1 MSCKTIKLDGI
12 GGLKHMVKSL
22 RPVGAVANLL
32 ESLNKGDLKPENFSV
47 QDLFVA
53 LHESGAE
60 LLHMISS
67 KKSGGMP
74 LLEAAQAVDTA
85 AFTGIIG
92 QIVFNKVKDAYS
104 DPEFLWPDLV
114 ETMNSQF
121 LDGERIP
128 GIGRIGDKAEIV
140 DEAASYP
147 LVGLNEEF
155 IDTPPSRKRGM
166 IVPVTREIIVAD
178 RTGILLKAA
187 GETGRWMGLNKE
199 KRVLNVVTGQTNNY
213 KRNGTATNTYLTS
226 GAYINSQT
234 GNALDTSG
242 NEWRALEKADLLF
255 DAITD
260 PNTGEPIIVKPDSI
274 VVPTALLRTA
284 QRILGGTGI
293 VTVDN
298 RANAG
303 TIRTESPNPY
313 GGKNIKVL
321 SSPYVKLASSSAT
334 KWWWGTPKKAFLYIQ
349 IWDIETLQAAS
360 NNELEF
366 SQDIWMRYKVSERGV
381 CAVQEPRFMVQN
393 DT

>member
-1 MSCKTIKLDGI
+1 MTCKLVNLQE
-12 GGLKHMVKSL
+12 LKTLVRHKKAN
-22 RPVGAVANLL
+22 GAAAVLI
-32 ESLNKGDLKPENFSV
+32 ESLDKGWLKPDSFSV
-47 QDLFVA
+47 QDLFVSM
-53 LHESGAE
+53 HEAGE
-60 LLHMISS
+60 ERLRNISNRR
-67 KKSGGMP
+67 SGGQN

-104 DPEFLWPDLV
+104 DPDFLWPELA
-114 ETMNSQF
+114 ETMDTQF

-140 DEAASYP
+140 DEGASYP

-155 IDTPPSRKRGM
+155 IDTPPTKKRGF

-178 RTGILLKAA
+178 RTGLLLKAA
-187 GETGRWMGLNKE
+187 AETGRWHGLNKE
-199 KRVLNVVTGQTNNY
+199 KRVLDVVTGVVNNY
-213 KRNGTATNTYLTS
+213 KRNLTATNTYLTS

-260 PNTGEPIIVKPDSI
+260 PNTSEPIIVKPDTLI
-274 VVPTALLRTA
+274 VPTALLRTA
-284 QRILGGTGI
+284 QRILESPGI

-313 GGKNIKVL
+313 GGKGIKVL
-321 SSPYVKLASSSAT
+321 SSPYVKSRSSSAT
-334 KWWWGTPKKAFLYIQ
+334 KWWWGKPKKAFLYVQ
-349 IWDIETLQAAS
+349 VWAIETLQAAS

-366 SQDIWMRYKVSERGV
+366 SQDIWMRYKTSERGV

-393 DT
+393 DQ

>member
-1 MSCKTIKLDGI
+1 MSYKFINLTE
-12 GGLKHMVKSL
+12 LKRMV
-22 RPVGAVANLL
+22 RHQRAAGAAATLVEA
-32 ESLNKGDLKPENFSV
+32 LNRGKVKPEQFSV
-47 QDLFVA
+47 ADLFVA
-53 LHESGAE
+53 LHESGEE
-60 LLHMISS
+60 LLRAISN
-67 KKSGGMP
+67 KKSGGMD
-74 LLEAAQAVDTA
+74 LMEAAQAVDTA

-104 DPEFLWPDLV
+104 DPEFLWPDLC
-114 ETMNSQF
+114 ETMNTQF

-140 DEAASYP
+140 DEGASYP

-155 IDTPPSRKRGM
+155 IDTPPTRKRGM

-178 RTGILLKAA
+178 RTGLLLKAA
-187 GETGRWMGLNKE
+187 GETGQWMGLNKE
-199 KRVLNVVTGQTNNY
+199 KRVIAVATGIQNNY

-242 NEWRALEKADLLF
+242 NEWRALEKCDLLF

-260 PNTGEPIIVKPDSI
+260 PNTGEPIIVTPDVI
-274 VVPTALLRTA
+274 LVPTALMRTA
-284 QRILGGTGI
+284 QRIIGGTGI

-303 TIRTESPNPY
+303 TIRTESANPY
-313 GGKNIKVL
+313 GGKSIKVL

-334 KWWWGTPKKAFLYIQ
+334 KWWYGRPKKAFLYNQ
-349 IWDIETLQAAS
+349 VWDIETLQAAS

-381 CAVQEPRFMVQN
+381 CAVQEPRFMVQS

>member
-1 MSCKTIKLDGI
+1 MVTH
-12 GGLKHMVKSL
+12 LKAQ
-22 RPVGAVANLL
+22 GAAAHLVEA
-32 ESLNKGDLKPENFSV
+32 LNAGDLKPEHFSV
-47 QDLFVA
+47 QDLFVS
-53 LHESGAE
+53 LHESGEE
-60 LLHMISS
+60 LLRNISNRR
-67 KKSGGMP
+67 SGGLDLM
-74 LLEAAQAVDTA
+74 EAAQAVDTA

-92 QIVFNKVKDAYS
+92 QIVFNKIKDAYA
-104 DPEFLWPDLV
+104 DPEFLWPQLC
-114 ETMNSQF
+114 ETMSSQF

-140 DEAASYP
+140 DEGASYP

-155 IDTPPSRKRGM
+155 IDTPPTRKRGF

-187 GETGRWMGLNKE
+187 GETGRWCGLNKE
-199 KRVLNVVTGQTNNY
+199 KRVLDVVTGVVNNY
-213 KRNGTATNTYLTS
+213 KRNLTATNTYLTS
-226 GAYINSQT
+226 GSYINSQT
-234 GNALDTSG
+234 GNALDGQG

-260 PNTGEPIIVKPDSI
+260 PNTGEPILVAPDTLL
-274 VVPTALLRTA
+274 VPSALKRTA
-284 QRILGGTGI
+284 QRIIGGTGV

-298 RANAG
+298 RQNAA

-313 GGKNIKVL
+313 AGKGITVL
-321 SSPYVKLASSSAT
+321 SSPYVKSRSSSAT
-334 KWWWGTPKKAFLYIQ
+334 KWWYGRPKMAFLYIQ
-349 IWDIETLQAAS
+349 IWDIETLQAAN

-393 DT
+393 DQ